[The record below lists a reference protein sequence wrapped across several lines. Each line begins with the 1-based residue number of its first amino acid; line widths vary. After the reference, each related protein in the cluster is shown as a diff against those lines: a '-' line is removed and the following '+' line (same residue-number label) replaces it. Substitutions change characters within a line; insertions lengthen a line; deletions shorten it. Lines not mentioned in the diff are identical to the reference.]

1 MDQSAEE
8 RKILVIDDDAEL
20 CDLVGEYLQAEG
32 FSVACCQDG
41 LDGADKAVMGDYQ
54 LIVLDV
60 MLPRLN
66 GFDVL
71 RKIRGAGRTP
81 VIMLTARGDDID
93 RIVGLEL
100 GADDYLPKPFNPRE
114 LVARIHAV
122 LRRSRPAEEIS
133 PKRQR
138 LVYEDIVV
146 DTGARSVKQAGNPV
160 ELTSVE
166 FELLLIFLGQ
176 VGVAIDREDLVK
188 QVLGRSF
195 TPYDRSIDMHVSNL
209 RRKLG
214 PRPDGG
220 ERIKSI
226 RGVGYMYTSSSES

>member
-1 MDQSAEE
+1 MEQSAEE
-8 RKILVIDDDAEL
+8 RKILVIDDDVEL
-20 CDLVGEYLQAEG
+20 CDLVGEFLQAEG

-41 LDGADKAVMGDYQ
+41 IDGAETAIQGDFQ
-54 LIVLDV
+54 LVVLDV

-71 RKIRGAGRTP
+71 RRIRTAGRTP

-114 LVARIHAV
+114 LVARIHAI
-122 LRRSRPAEEIS
+122 LRRSRPSEE
-133 PKRQR
+133 KRQK
-138 LVYEDIVV
+138 LAHEDVVV
-146 DTGARSVKQAGNPV
+146 DSAARSVKQGGKLL

-166 FELLLIFLGQ
+166 FELLVIFLSRL
-176 VGVAIDREDLVK
+176 GVAIDREELVK

-195 TPYDRSIDMHVSNL
+195 TAYDRSIDMHVSNL

-214 PRPDGG
+214 PRTDGG
-220 ERIKSI
+220 DRIQSI
-226 RGVGYMYTSSSES
+226 RGIGYMYTSSEA